1 VKFRDII
8 YDNLNKW
15 LVASVLV
22 IGILIILRLTTRIGY
37 EFGVLVSLLPIAM
50 IFIVV
55 VINNPKLGF
64 IILFITNYYISGISR
79 YIRALPPGITMDIF
93 FILIITII
101 LLSQFNP
108 KSEVRFKNSMNAIT
122 LISFIWLLYL
132 VFEIFNPNMSSPVAW
147 FTNVRGLGTY
157 FILTAVVVSV
167 LMRRYADMKKLLFVW
182 ALLCLTAVLKALI
195 QKVFGFDFA
204 ESRWLAEGGRTTH
217 IIYSGIRYFSFF
229 TDAANFGTGIAFSG
243 VVFIIVSVFI
253 KSKALKVFYFLTAI
267 ACFYGMLLSGT
278 RGSISVPFVGLFLFV
293 VLSKNL
299 KFAIPTAALVL
310 VAFVFLKYTY
320 IGHGNQY
327 IRRMRSVFD
336 TEDASFVV
344 RVENQAK
351 LRVYMVDKPFGAGV
365 GMSRGRAYT
374 YRPNPFLAEIATDSW
389 YVLIWVETGIVGLLL
404 HIVILLSV
412 LGYGCFIV
420 LFKLKDR
427 ELRGI
432 IAAFTCGIA
441 GLYVASYSLEIIGQ
455 FPTGVIMYTLMTF
468 IFLSPMYDKEIQDKN
483 QLTEL

>member
-1 VKFRDII
+1 
-8 YDNLNKW
+8 
-15 LVASVLV
+15 
-22 IGILIILRLTTRIGY
+22 
-37 EFGVLVSLLPIAM
+37 
-50 IFIVV
+50 
-55 VINNPKLGF
+55 
-64 IILFITNYYISGISR
+64 
-79 YIRALPPGITMDIF
+79 
-93 FILIITII
+93 
-101 LLSQFNP
+101 
-108 KSEVRFKNSMNAIT
+108 MNAIT

-132 VFEIFNPNMSSPVAW
+132 IFEIFNPNMSSPLAW
-147 FTNVRGLGTY
+147 LTNVRGLGTY

-182 ALLCLTAVLKALI
+182 AILCLTAVLKAQI
-195 QKVFGFDFA
+195 QKTFGFDFA

-253 KSKALKVFYFLTAI
+253 KSKAQKVFYIFTAI

-278 RGSISVPFVGLFLFV
+278 RGSVAVPFVGLFLFV

-299 KFAIPTAALVL
+299 KFSLPTAALVL

-320 IGHGNQY
+320 IGHANQY

-351 LRVYMVDKPFGAGV
+351 LRVYMADKPFGAGI

-389 YVLIWVETGIVGLLL
+389 YVLIWVETGIVGLLIHVL
-404 HIVILLSV
+404 ILLSV
-412 LGYGCFIV
+412 LGYGCYLV
-420 LFKLKDR
+420 LFRLKDR

-432 IAAFTCGIA
+432 IAAFSCGIA

-455 FPTGVIMYTLMTF
+455 FPTGIIMYTLMTF
-468 IFLSPMYDKEIQDKN
+468 IFLSPMYEKELEEKK
-483 QLTEL
+483 QLTEQ

>member
-1 VKFRDII
+1 MKFRDII

-167 LMRRYADMKKLLFVW
+167 L
-182 ALLCLTAVLKALI
+182 
-195 QKVFGFDFA
+195 
-204 ESRWLAEGGRTTH
+204 
-217 IIYSGIRYFSFF
+217 
-229 TDAANFGTGIAFSG
+229 N
-243 VVFIIVSVFI
+243 
-253 KSKALKVFYFLTAI
+253 
-267 ACFYGMLLSGT
+267 
-278 RGSISVPFVGLFLFV
+278 
-293 VLSKNL
+293 
-299 KFAIPTAALVL
+299 
-310 VAFVFLKYTY
+310 
-320 IGHGNQY
+320 
-327 IRRMRSVFD
+327 
-336 TEDASFVV
+336 
-344 RVENQAK
+344 
-351 LRVYMVDKPFGAGV
+351 
-365 GMSRGRAYT
+365 
-374 YRPNPFLAEIATDSW
+374 
-389 YVLIWVETGIVGLLL
+389 
-404 HIVILLSV
+404 
-412 LGYGCFIV
+412 
-420 LFKLKDR
+420 
-427 ELRGI
+427 
-432 IAAFTCGIA
+432 
-441 GLYVASYSLEIIGQ
+441 
-455 FPTGVIMYTLMTF
+455 
-468 IFLSPMYDKEIQDKN
+468 
-483 QLTEL
+483 